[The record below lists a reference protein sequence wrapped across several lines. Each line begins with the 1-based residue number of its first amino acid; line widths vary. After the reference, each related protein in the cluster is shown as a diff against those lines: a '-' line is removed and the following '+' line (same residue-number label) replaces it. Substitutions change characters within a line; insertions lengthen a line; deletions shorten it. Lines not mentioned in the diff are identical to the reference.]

1 MWAHLS
7 YRLYKL
13 WLIRH
18 FLIYIILLNYIMDYK
33 HDFKNDE
40 FADKYIFKHKLNGYF
55 VEIGACDGVNSS
67 QCYFF

>member
-1 MWAHLS
+1 
-7 YRLYKL
+7 
-13 WLIRH
+13 
-18 FLIYIILLNYIMDYK
+18 MDYK

-67 QCYFF
+67 QCYFFWKKFELGWYCDWTTKNI